1 MSPVAAAFPDNSGYV
16 VAAYLVFFAML
27 LIYVAITAFRL
38 VRIEDALA
46 DLSRKL
52 DADASPDTDTGADA
66 QDTPAPA
73 PVPAQA
79 RAKDAAT

>member
-38 VRIEDALA
+38 VRIEGALA

-52 DADASPDTDTGADA
+52 DADASPDVAADV
-66 QDTPAPA
+66 QDTQA
-73 PVPAQA
+73 PVTAEA
-79 RAKDAAT
+79 RAKDPA